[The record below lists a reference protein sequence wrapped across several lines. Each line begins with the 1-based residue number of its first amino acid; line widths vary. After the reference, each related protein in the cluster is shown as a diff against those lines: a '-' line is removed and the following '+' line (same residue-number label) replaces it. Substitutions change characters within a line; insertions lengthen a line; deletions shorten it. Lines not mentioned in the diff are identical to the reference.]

1 MELLCIGVSH
11 KTAPVE
17 MREKL
22 AVPEALQQALLSKV
36 SQQDEAMLVSTC
48 NRVELYLVTSEER
61 SARERAMSVLME
73 VAGPEVAEHFYEH
86 LGEQA
91 ALHLFR
97 VASSLDSMVV
107 GEPQILGQVKDAFEL
122 AQKAGTARGH
132 LARTCNAAFACAKR
146 IRTETGIGRAAIS
159 MASAAVALASKIF
172 GGLEGRFVL
181 VVGAGEIAA
190 LAARHLSSAGAGRII
205 VTNRTF
211 ARAEAL
217 AAEVGGVARPF
228 EELTSLLIPADV
240 VICSTASP
248 RPIFTRENVSPVLKP
263 RRHRPLFMVD
273 LAVPRD
279 IEPGVNA
286 LDGVYAYD
294 VDDIQKVVAENA
306 AQRAAEAAKAEEL
319 VAEEIVRFLK
329 GRAERQQL
337 PVIKLLRARAEEIV
351 RGEVERTLAKL
362 GRLDE
367 KERKSIEAMGMA
379 IINKMLHQPTARL
392 RATGGGEEGER
403 LADAASE
410 LFGLESADETGVE
423 PAELDAPAPQVM
435 SARRGKG

>member
-11 KTAPVE
+11 KSAPVE

-22 AVPEALQQALLSKV
+22 ALPESAQEELLSRV

-48 NRVELYLVTSEER
+48 NRVELYLVTSDER
-61 SARERAMSVLME
+61 SARERALALLIE
-73 VAGPEVAEHFYEH
+73 LAGAEVAEHLYEH
-86 LGEQA
+86 LGERA

-107 GEPQILGQVKDAFEL
+107 GEPQILGQLKDAYEL
-122 AQKAGTARGH
+122 AQRAGTARGE
-132 LARTCNAAFACAKR
+132 LARTCSAAFACGKR

-159 MASAAVALASKIF
+159 MASAAVQLASKIF
-172 GGLEGRFVL
+172 GGLDGRSVL

-190 LAARHLSSAGAGRII
+190 LAVRHLASAGVGQIV

-211 ARAEAL
+211 SRAQAL
-217 AAEVGGVARPF
+217 AVEVGGVARPF
-228 EELTSLLIPADV
+228 EELTALLIPADV

-248 RPIFTRENVSPVLKP
+248 RPIFSRENVAPVLKP

-279 IEPGVNA
+279 VEPGVNA

-294 VDDIQKVVAENA
+294 VDDIQKVVVENA

-329 GRAERQQL
+329 GRAERQQV

-351 RGEVERTLAKL
+351 RGELERTLPRL
-362 GRLDE
+362 GPLDE
-367 KERKSIEAMGMA
+367 KQKKSIEAMGMA
-379 IINKMLHQPTARL
+379 IVNKMLHQPTVRL
-392 RATGGGEEGER
+392 RATGGGAEGER

-410 LFGLESADETGVE
+410 LFGLESTREELPE
-423 PAELDAPAPQVM
+423 PVGIQPPSPQAA
-435 SARRGKG
+435 SGRRGKG